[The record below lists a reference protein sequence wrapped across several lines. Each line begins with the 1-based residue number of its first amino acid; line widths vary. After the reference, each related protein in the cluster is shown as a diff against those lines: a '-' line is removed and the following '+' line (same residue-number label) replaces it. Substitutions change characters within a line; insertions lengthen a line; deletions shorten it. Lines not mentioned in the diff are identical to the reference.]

1 MQRGRLTRA
10 EVTSEV
16 STAIERCAERDVGAE
31 NGALEVVDGWAKR
44 LAPSGEIRRAGA
56 P

>member
-1 MQRGRLTRA
+1 VQRGRLTRA

-16 STAIERCAERDVGAE
+16 STAIERCAEGDVGAE
-31 NGALEVVDGWAKR
+31 NGALEIVDGGPSG